1 MGAGATGQANKRMA
15 KPKGGLGRGL
25 GALIPTTS
33 SYIVDV
39 PVDAV
44 LPNPRQPRFRLDPGA
59 LNELAASIR
68 EHGVLQPLVVTELP
82 AELSEE
88 PLGFQ
93 VPASRYQL
101 IAGERRL
108 EASKLAGRP
117 TVPVIV
123 KEASPQESLE
133 WALIENVQRADL
145 NALEEATAYRHL
157 IDEFS
162 LTQEMVAERV
172 GKSRFTVANCLRLL
186 NLPEEARGNLA
197 NGEISEGHARA
208 LLALDDQALLVRALH
223 LVVAK
228 GLSVRQTE
236 ELTRRLLKAAPA
248 ELAHPERVMDAQ
260 TSALEDEF
268 RGALGTMVELQR
280 SKKGGKL
287 TVYFYSEEELEG
299 IYRVIVKK

>member
-1 MGAGATGQANKRMA
+1 MA

-25 GALIPTTS
+25 GALIPAITTS

-44 LPNPRQPRFRLDPGA
+44 LPNPMQPRFRIDSDS

-157 IDEFS
+157 IDLFS
-162 LTQEMVAERV
+162 LTQEQVAEQV

-186 NLPEEARGNLA
+186 NLPEEA
-197 NGEISEGHARA
+197 
-208 LLALDDQALLVRALH
+208 
-223 LVVAK
+223 K
-228 GLSVRQTE
+228 GIWPTERSVRDTPAPCWRWM
-236 ELTRRLLKAAPA
+236 TRCCCCGPSTWWWPRACPCGRRRNSPA
-248 ELAHPERVMDAQ
+248 
-260 TSALEDEF
+260 
-268 RGALGTMVELQR
+268 GC
-280 SKKGGKL
+280 
-287 TVYFYSEEELEG
+287 
-299 IYRVIVKK
+299 